1 MLSRPFI
8 LEMSYKL
15 SFIREAS
22 IYSAPESS
30 KDLRDSDEVLPKTI
44 AMPRP

>member
-15 SFIREAS
+15 CKWNSNSPLVLQKVPKE
-22 IYSAPESS
+22 
-30 KDLRDSDEVLPKTI
+30 LRDSDEVLPKTI